1 MFYHFPKI
9 QLREMKKEGEFFYK
23 DTYIS
28 KTEDVRKVKIY
39 ILNLHYKVSLR
50 AKFLAPNVSS
60 SQDMDISK
68 NVRTERAKR
77 ARNKRQ
83 LVNNKSKLYQVII
96 SVNSHKRQTVNI
108 RKLIYH
114 LQNRFQVNYK
124 IKIFRK

>member
-1 MFYHFPKI
+1 MSLAGNFCTP
-9 QLREMKKEGEFFYK
+9 L
-23 DTYIS
+23 YIS

-83 LVNNKSKLYQVII
+83 LVNNI
-96 SVNSHKRQTVNI
+96 
-108 RKLIYH
+108 
-114 LQNRFQVNYK
+114 
-124 IKIFRK
+124 

>member
-9 QLREMKKEGEFFYK
+9 QLREMKNGGEFFYK

-68 NVRTERAKR
+68 NVRTKHAKR
-77 ARNKRQ
+77 ARNQRQ
-83 LVNNKSKLYQVII
+83 LVIYNSLVPTIKVISLLWLQTDCISISGKAHPKLYTQ
-96 SVNSHKRQTVNI
+96 
-108 RKLIYH
+108 
-114 LQNRFQVNYK
+114 
-124 IKIFRK
+124 